1 MQGSINL
8 GAQRRSR
15 DSVEFFGSQQE
26 SPARSFQ
33 IEDQQSERAQTILST
48 RLEELKKLHDDI
60 VDEENGIGSPVRESL
75 RKIQDID
82 ENPDY
87 YNFDQAR

>member
-60 VDEENGIGSPVRESL
+60 VDEENGVGSPRGSL
-75 RKIQDID
+75 RKIQDLD
-82 ENPDY
+82 DNPDY